1 MTATYAQEVT
11 LRGASMFDEKHAFTK
26 TMVKFAELVD
36 KYYDGDVK
44 FDLRLN
50 GELGVEKDYVNFLQQ
65 GVAIDYTIMAPSNMA
80 KFAPSIPLMDMPFLF
95 RDLTIGTK
103 CLSSD
108 AFGHLEA
115 ELAKNADIMVIGY
128 TGGGVRNLVS
138 SKPIGNLDDL
148 AGHKM
153 RVMGAPIQAQI
164 FSALTAA
171 PSAIAYNEVY
181 NAIQSGVI
189 AGFENEAASIQ
200 NLKFYEV
207 APNVTLTRH
216 TITVRPIVMSGKTF
230 RNLPEAL
237 QAAIKKAG
245 AEAGAFGRELES
257 REDGIKLQEMVDA
270 RPSQSSRIRRDA
282 KNCLRWLFPCK
293 TPLLP
298 TSTPPICLRQFVPC
312 SQDQGCPFRVLPDF
326 LHWGTIGG
334 TVSANVRTTTMFG
347 RALEFF
353 CQGLRLILGCLM
365 ASLAIPV
372 GMQVI
377 SRYTGVIPT
386 YLWTEELATFI
397 FVWVVMIGSMIAVWE
412 GTHFDVVITPD
423 ASRPLTILLQKGIV
437 LVLITVFALLFAW
450 YGIEFAKV
458 GAIQSS
464 VMMRANLLWIYI
476 AVPLAGFVWAL
487 FPSTVC
493 IRRLPTLQKS
503 RRAIG

>member
-1 MTATYAQEVT
+1 MTLFDTNKRKTILGAVAMAAGLGMSAMTPAFAQDVT
-11 LRGASMFDEKHAFTK
+11 LRGASMFDNNHAFTK

-36 KYYDGDVK
+36 ENYDGDVT

-80 KFAPSIPLMDMPFLF
+80 KFAPAIPLMDMPFLF
-95 RDLTIGTK
+95 RDLDHWNAV
-103 CLSSD
+103 LSSD
-108 AFGHLEA
+108 AFAPLEA
-115 ELAKNADIMVIGY
+115 ELLENADIMIIGY

-138 SKPIGNLDDL
+138 SAPIANLDDL

-207 APNVTLTRH
+207 APNVTLTKH

-230 RNLPEAL
+230 RKLPADL

-270 RPSQSSRIRRDA
+270 GQ
-282 KNCLRWLFPCK
+282 L
-293 TPLLP
+293 
-298 TSTPPICLRQFVPC
+298 
-312 SQDQGCPFRVLPDF
+312 
-326 LHWGTIGG
+326 
-334 TVSANVRTTTMFG
+334 NV
-347 RALEFF
+347 LEFE
-353 CQGLRLILGCLM
+353 GRDKLLEM
-365 ASLAIPV
+365 VIPV
-372 GMQVI
+372 QDAFAADINATDLLKSVRGM
-377 SRYTGVIPT
+377 
-386 YLWTEELATFI
+386 
-397 FVWVVMIGSMIAVWE
+397 
-412 GTHFDVVITPD
+412 
-423 ASRPLTILLQKGIV
+423 
-437 LVLITVFALLFAW
+437 
-450 YGIEFAKV
+450 
-458 GAIQSS
+458 
-464 VMMRANLLWIYI
+464 
-476 AVPLAGFVWAL
+476 
-487 FPSTVC
+487 
-493 IRRLPTLQKS
+493 
-503 RRAIG
+503 